1 MQKQWIELPEV
12 SHSEVMDVYAEELNS
27 FSGRTESRVAFAFIM
42 HRYRNSE
49 PEEQTV
55 IDMMLISLCGRS
67 LSTLCKKALERGKE
81 VSSEDRG

>member
-12 SHSEVMDVYAEELNS
+12 SHLEVMDVYAEALNS
-27 FSGRTESRVAFAFIM
+27 FSRRTESRVAFAFIM

-55 IDMMLISLCGRS
+55 IDVMFISLCGLS
-67 LSTLCKKALERGKE
+67 LPTLCEKALERGKE
-81 VSSEDRG
+81 ESSG